1 MFQVEVARLPE
12 RPQLIAALEAHGLT
26 ARPLGEAGIE
36 VACEDCET
44 LLHELDAWIA
54 ERDLPLVPFRAD
66 DMILLRPPTD

>member
-12 RPQLIAALEAHGLT
+12 RAQLIAALQAHGLT

-36 VACEDCET
+36 VSCEDCES
-44 LLHELDAWIA
+44 LLHELDGWIA

-66 DMILLRPPTD
+66 DHIFLRPPSD